1 MRCLAQGWIQ
11 TPEPTGEKKKKRF
24 IPTILY
30 IYHKKMSRT
39 AQTIAT
45 ITLSWAFFIQVM
57 YLRGSDNSKEPRQS
71 GLMLSA
77 TILNKIF
84 MCIISNE
91 SAAVENQVD
100 FSRNVNHQS

>member
-1 MRCLAQGWIQ
+1 
-11 TPEPTGEKKKKRF
+11 
-24 IPTILY
+24 
-30 IYHKKMSRT
+30 
-39 AQTIAT
+39 
-45 ITLSWAFFIQVM
+45 M

-71 GLMLSA
+71 GLMLAA

-100 FSRNVNHQS
+100 FSRNEKISVRERVRGAENFRVTISTRPFPSMARTTSTRLTTQVARR

>member
-11 TPEPTGEKKKKRF
+11 TPEPTSEKKKKRF

-30 IYHKKMSRT
+30 IYHKNEPHSPDYSDDYFK
-39 AQTIAT
+39 
-45 ITLSWAFFIQVM
+45 LSFFFIQVM

-100 FSRNVNHQS
+100 FSRNVDHQS

>member
-1 MRCLAQGWIQ
+1 
-11 TPEPTGEKKKKRF
+11 
-24 IPTILY
+24 
-30 IYHKKMSRT
+30 MSRT
-39 AQTIAT
+39 AQTIAA
-45 ITLSWAFFIQVM
+45 INLSWTFFLQVM

-84 MCIISNE
+84 MCIVSNE